1 MSCVV
6 SVVGFAVDEVKDC
19 RREIFVA
26 FRCAGSGF
34 PSVRKII

>member
-1 MSCVV
+1 M
-6 SVVGFAVDEVKDC
+6 GEVKDC

-34 PSVRKII
+34 PSVRKIIQIPTITR